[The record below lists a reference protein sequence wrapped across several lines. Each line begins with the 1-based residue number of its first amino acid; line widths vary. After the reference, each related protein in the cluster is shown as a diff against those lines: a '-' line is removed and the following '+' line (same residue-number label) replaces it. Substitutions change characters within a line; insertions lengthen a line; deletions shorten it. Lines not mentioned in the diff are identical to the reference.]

1 MPVIIENVS
10 GCFFFLNTSV
20 FLDPAPSC
28 CCWPSYL
35 LNLLA
40 GYMHLC
46 LSQAFIGISYAQYSF
61 ITSAKAVIL
70 CQSSGAWEVR
80 VRGSTELL
88 KFEIGVKKLI

>member
-1 MPVIIENVS
+1 
-10 GCFFFLNTSV
+10 
-20 FLDPAPSC
+20 
-28 CCWPSYL
+28 
-35 LNLLA
+35 
-40 GYMHLC
+40 MHLC